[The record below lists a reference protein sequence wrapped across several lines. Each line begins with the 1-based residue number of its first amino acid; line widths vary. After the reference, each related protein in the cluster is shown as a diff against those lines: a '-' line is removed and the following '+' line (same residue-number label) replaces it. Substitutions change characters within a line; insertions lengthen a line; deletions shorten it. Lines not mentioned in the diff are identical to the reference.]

1 MSTTT
6 PETTVVGRQDGAPGP
21 RRTGLRR
28 EIGFI
33 GLLWASAGSIIGSGW
48 LFGAQKAL
56 IAAGPAA
63 IISWGIGALAIFL
76 LALTHAEL
84 GGMWPVSGGTARFPH
99 YAFGGGAGASFGWF
113 SWLQAATVAPIEV
126 LAMITYGQHYSFAEH
141 WMKTSTGGTSVLTAQ
156 GIVAAVILM
165 AIFTSINFLGIR
177 KLAHT
182 NSAATWWK
190 VGIPLLTIFVLG
202 IVNFHASNFTAADGF
217 SPFGAKGVL
226 AAVSTSGI
234 IFALLGFEQADQLAG
249 ESSRPKRDIPRAVIF
264 SVIIGAV
271 IYVALQIVFLGALPH
286 SQIGNSWAHGA
297 YTTMTGPFAQIAT
310 IVGVGWLAAILY
322 VDAII
327 SPGGTGLIY
336 TTSSSRVSYGL
347 SRNGYFPTIYES
359 TDKRGVPWFGLITA
373 FVVGCICFLPF
384 PSWTSLVGLI
394 TAASVL
400 MYAGAPL
407 AFGVFRRRLPN
418 AERPW
423 RAPFGAV
430 LAPVAFIVANL
441 LILWSGWDTD
451 WRLGVAIS
459 IGYFILVATRVLN
472 LNERSPQLDL
482 RAASWLPFY
491 LVGMGA
497 IVYLSDFGPTTH
509 QLFGSLGPSPNWFP
523 LWWDIVAVAI
533 FSAIIYYWAMAVA
546 LPTERIEAM
555 IGDVVLPEEEGI
567 GGADEPMAREGEPLT
582 RDDEPLTR
590 DV

>member
-1 MSTTT
+1 MNTAA
-6 PETTVVGRQDGAPGP
+6 PETTVAGRQVGAPSS
-21 RRTGLRR
+21 RRPGLRR

-63 IISWGIGALAIFL
+63 IISWGIGAVAIFL

-99 YAFGGGAGASFGWF
+99 YAFGGAAGASFGWF

-126 LAMITYGQHYSFAEH
+126 LAMITYGQHYSFAKH
-141 WMKTSTGGTSVLTAQ
+141 WMKVSSGGTSVLTAQ
-156 GIVAAVILM
+156 GIVAAVVLM

-202 IVNFHASNFTAADGF
+202 IVNFHASNFHAADGF
-217 SPFGAKGVL
+217 APLGAKGVL
-226 AAVSTSGI
+226 SAISTSGI

-249 ESSRPKRDIPRAVIF
+249 ESARPKRDIPRAVIF
-264 SVIIGAV
+264 SVVIGAV
-271 IYVALQIVFLGALPH
+271 IYIALQVVFLGALPG
-286 SQIGNSWAHGA
+286 SQIGHTWAHGA
-297 YTTMTGPFAQIAT
+297 YSAMTGPFAQVAT
-310 IVGVGWLAAILY
+310 LVGVGWLAAILY

-347 SRNGYFPTIYES
+347 SRNGYFPTVYEA
-359 TDKRGVPWFGLITA
+359 TDKRAVPWFGLLTA
-373 FVVGCICFLPF
+373 FVVGCVCFLPF

-423 RAPFGAV
+423 RAPMGAV
-430 LAPVAFIVANL
+430 LAPASFVVANL
-441 LILWSGWDTD
+441 LILWSGWNTD
-451 WRLGVAIS
+451 WRLGIAIA
-459 IGYFILVATRVLN
+459 IGYVILAVTRIFN
-472 LNERSPQLDL
+472 WNPRSPQLDL
-482 RAASWLPFY
+482 RAASWLPAY
-491 LVGMGA
+491 IIGMGA
-497 IVYLSDFGPTTH
+497 IVYVSDFNTDASGAIA
-509 QLFGSLGPSPNWFP
+509 GPNWIP
-523 LWWDIVAVAI
+523 LWWDMVAVAI
-533 FSAIIYYWAMAVA
+533 FSAIIYFWAMAVA
-546 LPTERIEAM
+546 LPTERIEEM
-555 IGDVVLPEEEGI
+555 IGDVILPEEDGS
-567 GGADEPMAREGEPLT
+567 ADEPLARE
-582 RDDEPLTR
+582 
-590 DV
+590 V